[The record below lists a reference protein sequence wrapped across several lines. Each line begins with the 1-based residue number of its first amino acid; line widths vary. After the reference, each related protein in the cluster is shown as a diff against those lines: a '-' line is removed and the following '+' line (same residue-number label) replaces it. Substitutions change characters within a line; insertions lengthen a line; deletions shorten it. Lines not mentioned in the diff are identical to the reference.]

1 MANPI
6 AGWYDDG
13 SGQMRWWDGKAWTAH
28 TAVDSPVGS
37 PMGSEQAESSTV
49 TTQAPPEVAQRHA
62 WPWLLGGGI
71 LLFLILAAAGIVMTF
86 ILMGGINGQASPADT
101 VKQFDKAW
109 QTSDCALVQ
118 SVTTTSYQ
126 KDLGF
131 DDCATFRTAAKSLA
145 DSTDNYTVTVSSVK
159 IQNNEASVQTVESY
173 FDIKNGQDG
182 STSYIY
188 DLVNEGGK
196 WVISGVSST
205 G

>member
-13 SGQMRWWDGKAWTAH
+13 QGQMRWWDGKAWTAH
-28 TAVDSPVGS
+28 TAVEGPAGT
-37 PMGSEQAESSTV
+37 EQAEGSTV
-49 TTQAPPEVAQRHA
+49 TTQAPPVAARRPA

-86 ILMGGINGQASPADT
+86 ILMGSMNGQGSPADT

-118 SVTTTSYQ
+118 SVTTATYQ
-126 KDLGF
+126 KNLGF
-131 DDCATFRTAAKSLA
+131 DDCTTFQAAAKSLA
-145 DSTDNYTVTVSSVK
+145 DSTDNYTVAVGSVK

-173 FDIKNGQDG
+173 YDVQNAQNG
-182 STSYIY
+182 STSYTY
-188 DLVNEGGK
+188 DLVNENGK